1 LEACLRTQT
10 PPISKPGQTITGLA
24 ARPASRRAAVMP
36 RSAIREIMALAAR
49 PGIIHLEVGEPD
61 FSTPL
66 PIIDAAFAAVRAGAT
81 KYSPNAGLATLRQRV
96 AQRVSSAW
104 NKEVSVDRV
113 IITTGAIGAL
123 YSAVMSVTDPG
134 DEVLIP
140 DPGWPNYEAIVH
152 LAGGVPVRFQVSPHS
167 GFVPDVAEIAKLITA
182 RTKAIVINSPGNPTG
197 AVFPAQIMRDICAIA
212 QRTGIYVISDEVYED
227 IIFAGQHVSAGAV
240 GPADRVFV
248 VSGFSKTYAMTGW
261 RLGWLVCP
269 EQLAPIAAGLQEPV
283 TSCASTIAQKAGE
296 AALEGDQAVARAF
309 RDTFMRRRD
318 LLVEVFG
325 NTGLLPV
332 MPRGAFYALIDVAAT
347 GRGSFDF
354 ARDLL
359 EVCSTAV
366 VPGIT
371 FGPSCDR
378 YVRIAFTIAENEL
391 REGLQRL
398 RAHIERLAQASEFRS
413 SGIR

>member
-1 LEACLRTQT
+1 LCAQV
-10 PPISKPGQTITGLA
+10 TGSATTKSDAA
-24 ARPASRRAAVMP
+24 ARPGSRRAAGMP
-36 RSAIREIMALAAR
+36 RSAIREIMALAAGR
-49 PGIIHLEVGEPD
+49 PDIIHLEVGEPD

-66 PIIDAAFAAVRAGAT
+66 PIVDAALHAARSGFT
-81 KYSPNAGLATLRQRV
+81 KYSPNAGLTSLRERV
-96 AQRVSSAW
+96 AKRVSEAWGKSISA
-104 NKEVSVDRV
+104 ERI

-123 YSAVMSVTDPG
+123 YSALMSVTDAG

-152 LAGGVPVRFQVSPHS
+152 LAGALPVRFSLPARRQ
-167 GFVPDVAEIAKLITA
+167 FMPDPAEIARLVTP
-182 RTKAIVINSPGNPTG
+182 RTKAIVINSPCNPTG
-197 AVFPAQIMRDICAIA
+197 TVFPRQLMGELCDIA
-212 QRTGIYVISDEVYED
+212 RGTGIHLVSDEVYEE
-227 IIFAGQHVSAGAV
+227 IVFEGEHVSAGAI
-240 GPADRVFV
+240 GPADRLFV

-269 EQLAPIAAGLQEPV
+269 ESLASVAAGLQEPV

-296 AALEGDQAVARAF
+296 AALDGDQASARNF
-309 RDTFMRRRD
+309 RDAYLRRRD
-318 LLVEVFG
+318 IVVDVFG

-332 MPRGAFYALIDVAAT
+332 VPQGAFYALIDIAAT
-347 GRGSFDF
+347 GLGSLEF

-359 EVCSTAV
+359 SSCNTAV

-378 YVRIAFTIAENEL
+378 YVRVAFTIADAQL

-398 RAHIERLAQASEFRS
+398 RTHIEKL
-413 SGIR
+413 SGKM

>member
-1 LEACLRTQT
+1 
-10 PPISKPGQTITGLA
+10 
-24 ARPASRRAAVMP
+24 MP
-36 RSAIREIMALAAR
+36 RSAIREIMVLASAR
-49 PGIIHLEVGEPD
+49 SNVIHLEVGEPD

-66 PIIDAAFAAVRAGAT
+66 PIVDAAFAAARAGFT
-81 KYSPNAGLATLRQRV
+81 KYSPNAGLTSLRERV
-96 AQRVSSAW
+96 ARRIGNAW
-104 NKEVSVDRV
+104 GKPVTGERV

-123 YSAVMSVTDPG
+123 YSALMAVTDAG

-152 LAGGVPVRFQVSPHS
+152 LAGAVPVRFSLPARRR
-167 GFVPDVAEIAKLITA
+167 FVPDPAEIASLVTP
-182 RTKAIVINSPGNPTG
+182 RTKAIVINSPCNPTG
-197 AVFPAQIMRDICAIA
+197 AVFSASLMADICEIA
-212 QRTGIYVISDEVYED
+212 RRTGIYIVSDEVYED
-227 IIFAGQHVSAGAV
+227 IIFEGVHASTGAI

-269 EQLAPIAAGLQEPV
+269 QGLASIAAGLQEPV

-296 AALEGDQAVARAF
+296 AALDGDQTSAGEF
-309 RDTFMRRRD
+309 RNAYMRRRD
-318 LLVEVFG
+318 ILIDVFG
-325 NTGLLPV
+325 NTGLLPAI
-332 MPRGAFYALIDVAAT
+332 PQGAFYALIDIGTT
-347 GRGSFDF
+347 GLRSLEF

-359 EVCSTAV
+359 ARCDTAV

-378 YVRIAFTIAENEL
+378 YVRVAFTIADTEL

-398 RAHIERLAQASEFRS
+398 RTHIEKLSNKL
-413 SGIR
+413 